1 MQNELLELSTPS
13 LRYAVSMCEANPQY
27 RAAVIISAPEEIVR
41 ARDIITD
48 YLDMTQYVIPRD
60 KDKIVW
66 KNGSYIRFVYPDD
79 TSRGY
84 HFTLILLSPSLNVK
98 ERERARRRWL
108 R

>member
-27 RAAVIISAPEEIVR
+27 RAAVIISAPEEIAR

-48 YLDMTQYVIPRD
+48 YIDMTQYLITYKNDMIR
-60 KDKIVW
+60 W
-66 KNGSYIRFVYPDD
+66 RNGSYIHFVYPDD
-79 TSRGY
+79 TARSY
-84 HFTLILLSPSLNVK
+84 HFTLMLLSPSLDEK
-98 ERERARRRWL
+98 ERKRARCRWL